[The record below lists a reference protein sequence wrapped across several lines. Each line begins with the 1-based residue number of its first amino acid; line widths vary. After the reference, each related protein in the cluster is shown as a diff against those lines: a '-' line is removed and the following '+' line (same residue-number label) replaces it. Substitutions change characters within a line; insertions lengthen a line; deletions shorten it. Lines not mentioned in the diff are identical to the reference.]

1 MLAEILSAGFFL
13 SFLNFLLYLTV
24 EIFMDLLDEF
34 KNFCRDKGKYNIIDF
49 KEILELYNQFEE
61 ERRQT
66 DNSNKLKSGETED
79 EN

>member
-1 MLAEILSAGFFL
+1 
-13 SFLNFLLYLTV
+13 
-24 EIFMDLLDEF
+24 MDLLDEF
-34 KNFCRDKGKYNIIDF
+34 KNFCCDKGKYNIIDF

-66 DNSNKLKSGETED
+66 DNSYKLKSGETED